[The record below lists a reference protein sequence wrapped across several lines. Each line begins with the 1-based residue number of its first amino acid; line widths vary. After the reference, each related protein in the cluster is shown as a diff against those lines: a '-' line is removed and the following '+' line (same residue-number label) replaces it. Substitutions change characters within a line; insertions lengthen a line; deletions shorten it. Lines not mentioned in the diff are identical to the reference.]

1 MRNATWPFCLTFLL
15 VSLGF
20 LAGTERSSESG
31 FGAQERRSAWRPGA
45 VKLLVH
51 LCFYG
56 CQPEEEEVVGSW
68 FRALWTRHLCTLQF
82 LGTGKKALREC
93 VEVKLF
99 AVWNTAGGTQECLL
113 IAHAQCKIKIA
124 GQVKKV
130 SCSNRCWQEAGVTC
144 TSLFYTCPFLFNQVL
159 NINFFTFIELLCT
172 YKRIL

>member
-130 SCSNRCWQEAGVTC
+130 SCSNRCWQEAQELHVPHYFIPV
-144 TSLFYTCPFLFNQVL
+144 LFCSIKFW
-159 NINFFTFIELLCT
+159 IFFTFIELLCT